1 MSETITNPT
10 DWVQIYQHSLSQQ
23 PQTSPPSTTVFGG
36 GRLSDATVVT
46 ATPSSTSPGHHSPLS
61 RDSRPIRRRS
71 RASRRTPTTVFNTN
85 TTNFRDMV
93 QRFTGSHS
101 EPSPFAGLEPE
112 TFGSRNTNLHQQ
124 IVNPSTTPS
133 AYSIQFQQ
141 QVQQTLP
148 YTNLPPHGHNI
159 GHEAFFHR
167 LGNSSSRS
175 NMEVSEN
182 LIMDN
187 RTLFPPQHQRR
198 GQE

>member
-10 DWVQIYQHSLSQQ
+10 DWLQIYQHALSGQ
-23 PQTSPPSTTVFGG
+23 PQTSPPLTTVFSSGQ
-36 GRLSDATVVT
+36 LSDATVVT
-46 ATPSSTSPGHHSPLS
+46 TTPSSTSPGHHGPLGRGS
-61 RDSRPIRRRS
+61 RTIRRRS
-71 RASRRTPTTVFNTN
+71 RASRRTPTTVLNTN
-85 TTNFRDMV
+85 TTNFRAMV
-93 QRFTGSHS
+93 QQFTGSHS
-101 EPSPFAGLEPE
+101 EPFSFSGLEPE
-112 TFGSRNTNLHQQ
+112 TFRSRNINLHQQ

-133 AYSIQFQQ
+133 AYNIQFQQ

-148 YTNLPPHGHNI
+148 YTNPPPQGHNI

-175 NMEVSEN
+175 SMEVSEN
-182 LIMDN
+182 LIMDD